1 MAQKASSL
9 RLQATRNGMS
19 LLGRLFAFVGIFGL
33 VGPTVGG
40 VVAWATM
47 GARSMRSPVPFVTG
61 AYPEGI
67 FLALTVGIL
76 TGVAT
81 LWLGKPSWTVPVV
94 VSVLV
99 STAFVAAFVGD
110 LARPDLIEVLTRLTG
125 VFLPPSLAAGLVCW
139 WLGRW
144 LLVPR

>member
-1 MAQKASSL
+1 M
-9 RLQATRNGMS
+9 RNGMS
-19 LLGRLFAFVGIFGL
+19 LFGRLFAFVGIFGL
-33 VGPTVGG
+33 VGPAVGG

-47 GARSMRSPVPFVTG
+47 GARSMRSPAPFVTG

-76 TGVAT
+76 TGFAT
-81 LWLGKPSWTVPVV
+81 LWLGQPSWVVPVV
-94 VSVLV
+94 ASVLV
-99 STAFVAAFVGD
+99 SMAFVVAFVDD
-110 LARPDLIEVLTRLTG
+110 LGRPDLLEAVTRLTG